1 MKLFQE
7 LELGLQKLTVFFFFF
22 LFFFHRTVY
31 LNMGYVG

>member
-7 LELGLQKLTVFFFFF
+7 LELGLQKLTVFLFFF